1 MRKAPILTFD
11 GEFSFLSNF
20 YESEMEI
27 DQGPTKPP
35 VVVKTLEHA
44 YQALKAKTKD
54 ECDWVL
60 ASPTPGVAK
69 RRGQKVDA
77 WDNWEEL
84 KADIMLEL
92 LRIKFFFN
100 ENMRQRLLATGT
112 ARLVEGNTWG
122 DRYWGVCRGEGEN
135 TLGMLLMQVR
145 SELLDGTM
153 HSTFRGLE
161 FADSYY
167 TEC

>member
-1 MRKAPILTFD
+1 MTRQSILLFD
-11 GEFSFLSNF
+11 GAHAFLSNF
-20 YESEMEI
+20 YESKMEI
-27 DQGPTKPP
+27 DQGPTNPP
-35 VVVKTLEHA
+35 VIVKTVEHA

-60 ASPTPGVAK
+60 ASSTPGIAK

-77 WDNWEEL
+77 WDNWDDM
-84 KADIMLEL
+84 KDDIMLEL
-92 LRIKFFFN
+92 LRTKFFFN
-100 ENMRQRLLATGT
+100 DDMKARLLATGD

-135 TLGMLLMQVR
+135 MLGMLLMQVR
-145 SELLDGTM
+145 NELRGGTQ
-153 HSTFRGLE
+153 HSTYRGLD